1 MKQFSKR
8 WLVLLLLM
16 GILLLT
22 LTGCGNTWGQGSVI
36 WTMAIFFFWMIY
48 IWMFITIFAD
58 IFRRNDIGGGKK
70 AMWIIFVI
78 FLPLLGILIY
88 MISRP
93 KMTEQD
99 KQLMEQAE
107 AKQKRAAGYS
117 AAEEIAKAQ
126 ALKDSGAIT
135 DAEFQELKR
144 KALI

>member
-16 GILLLT
+16 GVLLLA
-22 LTGCGNTWGQGSVI
+22 LTGCGSTWGAGSVI
-36 WTMAIFFFWMIY
+36 WTMCIFFFWMIY
-48 IWMFITIFAD
+48 IWMFITVFAD
-58 IFRRNDIGGGKK
+58 IFRRNDLSGGKK
-70 AMWIIFVI
+70 AMWIILII

-88 MISRP
+88 MIARP

-99 KQLMEQAE
+99 KQLVEEAE

-117 AAEEIAKAQ
+117 ATEEIAKAQ

-144 KALI
+144 KAML

>member
-22 LTGCGNTWGQGSVI
+22 LTGCGNTWGTGSVI

-48 IWMFITIFAD
+48 IWMFITVFAD
-58 IFRRNDIGGGKK
+58 IFRRNDIHGGKK

-88 MISRP
+88 MIARP

-99 KQLMEQAE
+99 KQLMEQAQ
-107 AKQKRAAGYS
+107 ASQHRAAGYS

-144 KALI
+144 KAMV

>member
-22 LTGCGNTWGQGSVI
+22 LTGCGNTWGQGSVL

-48 IWMFITIFAD
+48 IWIFITVFAD
-58 IFRRNDIGGGKK
+58 IFRRNDISGGKK
-70 AMWIIFVI
+70 AMWIVLLI
-78 FLPLLGILIY
+78 FLPLIGLLAY
-88 MISRP
+88 MIARP

-99 KQLMEQAE
+99 KQLMEE
-107 AKQKRAAGYS
+107 AAARQHRAAGYS

-144 KALI
+144 KAMV